1 VSTGTPY
8 FLRRMLVVAN
18 DSVAFSP
25 DGKSLV
31 SGSLDRTLRVWDL
44 SATKRAVESS
54 MPGSKEGVEKGLGTC
69 QSTLNGHK
77 VCPPS
82 TFSSL
87 SYSSLL
93 LYPPSSSSIFHDRSF
108 PRLRLRNSLI
118 SGLRSLSSNL
128 PRWTMGSFRLQRPFN
143 PILEY
148 SKWTSSI
155 HVARA
160 QEFSYF
166 N

>member
-1 VSTGTPY
+1 
-8 FLRRMLVVAN
+8 MN
-18 DSVAFSP
+18 SVAFSP

-82 TFSSL
+82 SL
-87 SYSSLL
+87 SHLSLL
-93 LYPPSSSSIFHDRSF
+93 LSTLLLLTARPLASLGD
-108 PRLRLRNSLI
+108 SLI

-155 HVARA
+155 HVART